1 MIAVLQRCDAVKCI
15 IDGKI
20 KSETNNKALLVLLG
34 VKNDDSQED
43 VDFIVRKIPE
53 LRLFSDENGKINLSA
68 KDVGASLFV
77 VSQFTL
83 YARCRKGRR
92 PNFMDAA
99 GAELGE
105 EFYNKVI
112 QGLGSSGLEI
122 LTGEFGADMNLF
134 FNNNGPVT
142 IILDSREN

>member
-1 MIAVLQRCDAVKCI
+1 MIAVLQRCDGVKCL
-15 IDGKI
+15 IDDEI
-20 KSETNNKALLVLLG
+20 KSETNNKTLLVLLG

-43 VDFIVRKIPE
+43 VDYIVRKIPE
-53 LRLFSDENGKINLSA
+53 LRLFSDEHGKINLSA

-105 EFYNKVI
+105 ELYNKVI
-112 QGLGSSGLEI
+112 QDLGSSGLEI

-142 IILDSREN
+142 IILDSRED

>member
-15 IDGKI
+15 IDDEI
-20 KSETNNKALLVLLG
+20 KSETNNKTLLVLLG

-43 VDFIVRKIPE
+43 VDYIVRKIPE
-53 LRLFSDENGKINLSA
+53 LRLFSDENGKINLSS

-92 PNFMDAA
+92 PNFMAAA

-105 EFYNKVI
+105 ELYNKVI

-122 LTGEFGADMNLF
+122 LIGEFGADMNLF

-142 IILDSREN
+142 IILDSRED

>member
-1 MIAVLQRCDAVKCI
+1 MIAVLQRCDGVKCL
-15 IDGKI
+15 IDDKI
-20 KSETNNKALLVLLG
+20 KSETNNKTLLVLLG

-43 VDFIVRKIPE
+43 VDYIVRKIPE

-105 EFYNKVI
+105 ELYNKVI
-112 QGLGSSGLEI
+112 QGLGSSSLEI

-142 IILDSREN
+142 IILDSR

>member
-1 MIAVLQRCDAVKCI
+1 
-15 IDGKI
+15 
-20 KSETNNKALLVLLG
+20 
-34 VKNDDSQED
+34 
-43 VDFIVRKIPE
+43 
-53 LRLFSDENGKINLSA
+53 
-68 KDVGASLFV
+68 
-77 VSQFTL
+77 FTL

-105 EFYNKVI
+105 ELYNKVI

-142 IILDSREN
+142 IILDSRED

>member
-1 MIAVLQRCDAVKCI
+1 MIAVLQRCDGVKCL
-15 IDGKI
+15 IDDKI
-20 KSETNNKALLVLLG
+20 KSETNNKTLLVLLG

-43 VDFIVRKIPE
+43 VDYIVRKIPE

-105 EFYNKVI
+105 ELYNKVI
-112 QGLGSSGLEI
+112 QGLGSSSLEI

-142 IILDSREN
+142 IILDSRED